1 MESPI
6 ELIHRFNVEAGLLE
20 KGYDDFLESSFQV
33 EEALEGLHP
42 EFIIASMHPA
52 VVADF
57 EGDSTKARDVARLL
71 VATSIVRDDRPFDVE
86 RLDKACDSVV
96 FAVGSMAKLGLSP
109 EQITRALNIVM
120 HANFSKL
127 AMPKDSFGKL
137 MKPENFVG
145 PEDKLQEILDE
156 R

>member
-33 EEALEGLHP
+33 EEAMEGFGCPALMRAIGLP
-42 EFIIASMHPA
+42 ENLDTTPKNFSR
-52 VVADF
+52 F
-57 EGDSTKARDVARLL
+57 L
-71 VATSIVRDDRPFDVE
+71 VASAMAEHRFSLSDVD

-109 EQITRALNIVM
+109 EQITRALNTVM

>member
-20 KGYDDFLESSFQV
+20 KGYDDFLESSFQI
-33 EEALEGLHP
+33 EEAMEGFRCPALMRAIGLP
-42 EFIIASMHPA
+42 ENLDTTPKNFSR
-52 VVADF
+52 F
-57 EGDSTKARDVARLL
+57 L
-71 VATSIVRDDRPFDVE
+71 VASAMAEHRFSLSAVE

-109 EQITRALNIVM
+109 EQITRALNTVM

-137 MKPENFVG
+137 MKPDNFVG

>member
-20 KGYDDFLESSFQV
+20 KGYDDFLESSFQI
-33 EEALEGLHP
+33 EEAMEGFRCPALMRAIGLP
-42 EFIIASMHPA
+42 ENLDTTPKNFSR
-52 VVADF
+52 F
-57 EGDSTKARDVARLL
+57 L
-71 VATSIVRDDRPFDVE
+71 VASAMAEHRFSLSAVE

-109 EQITRALNIVM
+109 EQITRALNTVM

>member
-52 VVADF
+52 VVANF

-71 VATSIVRDDRPFDVE
+71 VATSIVLDDRPSDVE

-109 EQITRALNIVM
+109 EQITRALNTVM